1 MKRALILFSVSCF
14 LLVIA
19 ILPLPIPPYLDFQV
33 IYHADMGLLR
43 GIQVYDHA
51 GQVEMIAQVANVQ
64 PGQVY
69 LLPFPYP
76 PWVALATLP
85 LALLPITIAAR
96 LWFGLNLLMLFASI
110 WLLTDGWGARK
121 RLASFVVAVI
131 FWPVLGSLFVGQYV
145 FPVLLGAA
153 LWGYAAR
160 KEHAALTAV
169 ASALLTFKP
178 HLGALILLAGIF
190 YLWRR
195 GGDFGRRA
203 LIYTLLANSL
213 LFVLGFL
220 ADRAWPL
227 DYLHSLSIFRQD
239 SGVASCRLC
248 ASLPVA
254 LVRLFN
260 GQSSLAPAP
269 WLGSIILVLLVFWL
283 GLSRRALLKDPN
295 AIIAASIL
303 ATLLSSPYLLNYD
316 FVLLL
321 LPLFLLAGGDHTPLE
336 WSPIVAAYL
345 IPFVALEIWN
355 RNGNIVF
362 LISAFALLI
371 LFDHETR
378 QLDGLPRAA

>member
-1 MKRALILFSVSCF
+1 
-14 LLVIA
+14 
-19 ILPLPIPPYLDFQV
+19 
-33 IYHADMGLLR
+33 
-43 GIQVYDHA
+43 
-51 GQVEMIAQVANVQ
+51 
-64 PGQVY
+64 
-69 LLPFPYP
+69 
-76 PWVALATLP
+76 
-85 LALLPITIAAR
+85 
-96 LWFGLNLLMLFASI
+96 
-110 WLLTDGWGARK
+110 
-121 RLASFVVAVI
+121 
-131 FWPVLGSLFVGQYV
+131 
-145 FPVLLGAA
+145 
-153 LWGYAAR
+153 
-160 KEHAALTAV
+160 
-169 ASALLTFKP
+169 
-178 HLGALILLAGIF
+178 
-190 YLWRR
+190 
-195 GGDFGRRA
+195 
-203 LIYTLLANSL
+203 
-213 LFVLGFL
+213 
-220 ADRAWPL
+220 
-227 DYLHSLSIFRQD
+227 
-239 SGVASCRLC
+239 
-248 ASLPVA
+248 LPVA

-321 LPLFLLAGGDHTPLE
+321 LPLFFLAGGDHTPLE